1 MKMYKGFNKDLKCRD
16 FQYEIGKTYEEST
29 AELCESGFHACE
41 RPLDVFKYYAPGKMS
56 RYCEVNLDDVS
67 DQMSNDSKRCGKK
80 ISVKAEIGI
89 AGLVRAQIQ
98 YVNEHTTMKHTDPK
112 HATAGDFGAATA
124 GESGAAT
131 AGESGAATAGQYGAA
146 TAGDFGAATAGESGA
161 ATAGESGAATAGEY
175 GAATAGDFGAATA
188 GESGAATAGKHG
200 AATAGDFGAATAGES
215 GAATAGKYGAATA
228 GDFGAATAGES
239 GAATAGES
247 GAATAGESG
256 AATAGDFGA
265 ATAGKYGAATAGKYG
280 AATAGKYGAA
290 TSRGYVSV
298 GENGCGLVRGE
309 NVKIKG
315 GMGAILVI
323 AVENDA
329 DYGIK
334 EWKAFVV
341 DGENIKPDTWYKLKN
356 GDLVEVSE

>member
-1 MKMYKGFNKDLKCRD
+1 MKMYKGFDKDLKCRD

-124 GESGAAT
+124 GKHGAAT
-131 AGESGAATAGQYGAA
+131 AGES
-146 TAGDFGAATAGESGA
+146 
-161 ATAGESGAATAGEY
+161 
-175 GAATAGDFGAATA
+175 
-188 GESGAATAGKHG
+188 
-200 AATAGDFGAATAGES
+200 
-215 GAATAGKYGAATA
+215 
-228 GDFGAATAGES
+228 
-239 GAATAGES
+239 
-247 GAATAGESG
+247 
-256 AATAGDFGA
+256 
-265 ATAGKYGAATAGKYG
+265 G